1 MKYLLGLLLGVA
13 LTLLVT
19 MVLWPRLISRLVA
32 DEFEHFLDADPS
44 LVFHAYNRDD
54 LERFV
59 RYSIP
64 QYSPHLSERVFDR
77 VAGHIQKKFAARLQ
91 AAGRDF
97 TSDRDLAGYLV
108 ATGVFSNSTP
118 EQLAAALTQV
128 DMRERFLPPKKAAT
142 AYFAHSGGLPDAR
155 LGAEW
160 EPLGGVLVGW
170 PCYLPANWHTAARLV
185 HEIAEQATALVIVP
199 NACWQKAVEQFLR
212 THSYRLTGVRF
223 LHLRNDD
230 VWTRDYGPLTV
241 TTGEGALA
249 FVANP
254 YVIPG
259 QPHYKFDSEIALRLG
274 GYFDVPVHKLPVVLE
289 GGNIITDGRGTLL
302 LSDSVLLN
310 NPDVD
315 RVRLEHILAAYLG
328 ARRVI
333 LVPHLPG
340 EVTGHID
347 GIVKVLDADTL
358 LITQLDRQHKWY
370 AAVEDWVQRLGREKS
385 VNGKPYQIHRIVTPR
400 PPFDYQTWTY
410 INSLTL
416 NGKVIVPIYGV
427 KEDEEGL
434 ATYRKVMPGCK
445 IVGVDYTRYTVGAV
459 HCQTKEFPAALTDR
473 VLK

>member
-1 MKYLLGLLLGVA
+1 MKYVVGLLLGIA

-19 MVLWPRLISRLVA
+19 HVVLPRLISRMVTG
-32 DEFEHFLDADPS
+32 EFERFIDADPS
-44 LVFHAYNRDD
+44 LVFHAYNHDD

-64 QYSPHLSERVFDR
+64 QYSPYLSEQVFAC
-77 VAGHIQKKFAARLQ
+77 VATHIQTRFAERLK
-91 AAGRDF
+91 AAGKDITDERE
-97 TSDRDLAGYLV
+97 LAAYLI
-108 ATGVFSNSTP
+108 ATGVFTNSTP
-118 EQLAAALTQV
+118 EQLATALAQV
-128 DMRERFLPPKKAAT
+128 DSCARFLPPLKVAT
-142 AYFAHSGGLPDAR
+142 EYHAHSGGIPGAR

-160 EPLGGVLVGW
+160 EPLGGVLIGW

-185 HEIAEQATALVIVP
+185 TEVSEKATALVIVP
-199 NACWQKAVEQFLR
+199 NACWQKAVENFLR
-212 THSYRLTGVRF
+212 THRYRLEGIRF
-223 LHLRNDD
+223 IHIRNDD
-230 VWTRDYGPLTV
+230 VWTRDYGPITV
-241 TTGEGALA
+241 AVGTGAPV

-289 GGNIITDGRGTLL
+289 GGNIITDGRGTLM

-315 RVRLEHILAAYLG
+315 RARLDKVLADYLG

-347 GIVKVLDADTL
+347 GIVKVLDEDTL
-358 LITQLDRQHKWY
+358 LITRLDKRHKWH
-370 AAVEDWVQRLGREKS
+370 AAVEEWVKLLASEKS
-385 VNGKPYQIHRIVTPR
+385 VNGKPYKIHRIVTPQ
-400 PPFDYQTWTY
+400 PPLDYQTWTY

-416 NGKVIVPIYGV
+416 NGKVIVPVYGV
-427 KEDEEGL
+427 KEDEEAL
-434 ATYRKVMPGCK
+434 ATYRQVMQGYQV
-445 IVGVDYTRYTVGAV
+445 VGIDYTRYTVGAV
-459 HCQTKEFPAALTDR
+459 HCQTKEFPAALTAR